1 MCSPSTGSAES
12 ADDGSGVFRIT
23 RGGEGL
29 VSVTTV
35 QGESFLLK
43 VTDDGLMQQDLGG
56 QGALR
61 DVVPLRSDRVFAL
74 EGGTLRV
81 ASQRTRVTWS
91 GVERRSAPMKP
102 LSRLRA
108 PGA

>member
-1 MCSPSTGSAES
+1 MFAFDGVRLSQL
-12 ADDGSGVFRIT
+12 DDGSGVFRIT

-56 QGALR
+56 QGLR

-81 ASQRTRVTWS
+81 RVAADT
-91 GVERRSAPMKP
+91 GDLVALERRSAPMKR